1 MSDEMRSKG
10 TAATVILAGLVCIFG
25 TNVVLAQ
32 KPIVTPTQAVALPA
46 PPPAA
51 AQPNAAVGLTP
62 PEDYAIGPSDVLQV
76 NFWRD
81 KDLSVEVVVRPDG
94 KITLPLLSDVPAAGL
109 TPEQLRARLT
119 EQARKYVVDPSV
131 TVVVKQINSRR
142 VYITGEVARPG
153 MYPLSDR
160 MTVVQLIALAGGL
173 SEFAH
178 GKDII
183 IMRAQSDGAVRPK
196 GEPMALRF
204 NYKDFVAR
212 RNLKQNVELKPGDT
226 IIVP

>member
-1 MSDEMRSKG
+1 MSDKR
-10 TAATVILAGLVCIFG
+10 TATAVI
-25 TNVVLAQ
+25 
-32 KPIVTPTQAVALPA
+32 VALLMCVPCGA
-46 PPPAA
+46 FAQTQKPAA
-51 AQPNAAVGLTP
+51 ALTP
-62 PEDYAIGPSDVLQV
+62 TTARPAQTPGAAPQADTSGGVVPPADYTIGVDDVLQV
-76 NFWRD
+76 SFWRD
-81 KDLSVEVVVRPDG
+81 KDMSVEVVVRPDG
-94 KITLPLLSDVPAAGL
+94 KVTLPLLSDVRAAGL

-119 EQARKYVVDPSV
+119 DQARKFVVDPTV
-131 TVVVKQINSRR
+131 TVLVKQINSRR

-173 SEFAH
+173 TEFA
-178 GKDII
+178 KSKEII
-183 IMRAQSDGAVRPK
+183 IMRAESDGSVRPK
-196 GEPMALRF
+196 GEPMAFRF